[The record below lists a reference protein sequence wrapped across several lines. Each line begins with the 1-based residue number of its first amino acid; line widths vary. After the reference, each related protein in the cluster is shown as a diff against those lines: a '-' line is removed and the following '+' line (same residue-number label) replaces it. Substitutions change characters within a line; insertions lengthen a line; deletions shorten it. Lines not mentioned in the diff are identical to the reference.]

1 MMSVGVNLKA
11 IRKRKGLTQGQL
23 AELSGIQLTQVS
35 RLENDDTD
43 PKASTLFKLM
53 DALKCSAD
61 ELMQSNANENEPAY
75 VKRVVKR
82 IDELTPLRRFVLL
95 DIIQSYCKAH
105 TVNESD
111 VTIAHTED
119 YEEVKSLIYEDSLQ
133 SDLKTLE
140 SIMDETKR

>member
-1 MMSVGVNLKA
+1 MSVGVNLKA
-11 IRKRKGLTQGQL
+11 IRKRRGLTQGQL

-53 DALKCSAD
+53 DALKCSPD
-61 ELMQSNANENEPAY
+61 ELMQGNVGENEPAY

-95 DIIQSYCKAH
+95 DIIQSYCKDH

-111 VTIAHTED
+111 VTIAHSED
-119 YEEVKSLIYEDSLQ
+119 YDEVKSLIYDKSLE

-140 SIMDETKR
+140 SLVVETKS